1 MISMNMAIAVLDQM
15 QMFDQQVWRA
25 RAFPEQITNLLQCLR
40 LGAASLGFS
49 CAGGPPVEMLMTNL
63 FSFCVALVS
72 ATIGQFQQ

>member
-1 MISMNMAIAVLDQM
+1 MISMDMAIAVLDQM

-49 CAGGPPVEMLMTNL
+49 PAPA
-63 FSFCVALVS
+63 ALLLRC
-72 ATIGQFQQ
+72 